1 MQDDWSIPESPRGV
15 SQYPSADHRS
25 RKKAASA
32 SSTSGSRHGAC
43 TKKRSGPRKRV
54 VFLEEG
60 HHDEIDYCS
69 SSSCSDSA
77 VDTPPPLPPVQPP
90 KIKCSYFGLQRPE
103 LSKDELHS
111 MYYSKKDF
119 KAFKKDAQKLAQLT
133 EAEEAQALYVR
144 AFLDVYHK
152 SAAVEATSQDD
163 DGSRAEEAKVAVSDR
178 ACLPLATAPVRGL
191 ERHIFPGLV
200 NDQKQVK
207 KSVLRAQ
214 DKIPLS
220 MEPDMRARIL
230 ASTSI
235 LLSRQARHIAR
246 TVAHADSIIALSIYR
261 QTFLPQK
268 KDNKKGSGSKNTVAS
283 SKDSST
289 NNKKKKPPE

>member
-15 SQYPSADHRS
+15 SQYPSADHNL
-25 RKKAASA
+25 RKKAPST
-32 SSTSGSRHGAC
+32 SGTSGSRHGTC
-43 TKKRSGPRKRV
+43 RKKRLGPRKRV

-60 HHDEIDYCS
+60 HHDESDYCS
-69 SSSCSDSA
+69 RSSCSDSA
-77 VDTPPPLPPVQPP
+77 VDTPPPLPPVQLP
-90 KIKCSYFGLQRPE
+90 KVLCFYFEPQLPE
-103 LSKDELHS
+103 LSKDELRS

-152 SAAVEATSQDD
+152 SAAIETSPQDE
-163 DGSRAEEAKVAVSDR
+163 GSTAEEARVAVSDR

-200 NDQKQVK
+200 SDQKQVK
-207 KSVLRAQ
+207 KSVIRAQ

-220 MEPDMRARIL
+220 IEPDMRARIL

-246 TVAHADSIIALSIYR
+246 TVAHADSIVALSIYR

-268 KDNKKGSGSKNTVAS
+268 KDNNKGSGSQDTTSRSKS
-283 SKDSST
+283 SS
-289 NNKKKKPPE
+289 NKKKKQKSPA